1 MDKSDICMMAG
12 TTLVMAAL
20 IMYTEQPIDEYN
32 ESLDTGTELKAH
44 KRLRRIMR
52 ITQEIEQEENK
63 EDEHII

>member
-1 MDKSDICMMAG
+1 
-12 TTLVMAAL
+12 
-20 IMYTEQPIDEYN
+20 MYTEQPIDEYN
-32 ESLDTGTELKAH
+32 ESLDTETELKAH

>member
-1 MDKSDICMMAG
+1 MSN
-12 TTLVMAAL
+12 
-20 IMYTEQPIDEYN
+20 MYTEQPIDEYN
-32 ESLDTGTELKAH
+32 ESLDTETELKAH

>member
-1 MDKSDICMMAG
+1 
-12 TTLVMAAL
+12 
-20 IMYTEQPIDEYN
+20 MYAEQPISEDN
-32 ESLDTGTELKAH
+32 ENLNLAIELKAH

>member
-1 MDKSDICMMAG
+1 MSFMINSATCGRMSN
-12 TTLVMAAL
+12 
-20 IMYTEQPIDEYN
+20 MYTEQPIDEYN
-32 ESLDTGTELKAH
+32 ESLDKGTELKAH

>member
-1 MDKSDICMMAG
+1 MSF
-12 TTLVMAAL
+12 L
-20 IMYTEQPIDEYN
+20 INSATCGRMSNMCTEQPIDEYN